1 MEGKVKQTFKEKFT
15 FVSTV
20 ISWTIFTLLIICAV
34 LLFYYFVS
42 MRLYAAKGDKFEPKF
57 SLYTIISAS
66 MVPNIKV
73 YDVIINLRVDSP
85 KDIKIDDV
93 ITFKSTS
100 AESSGKTVT
109 HRVVSIIQDG
119 DGNYSYQTKGD
130 NNLIADSSPVAY
142 SNVIGKVALKL
153 PQLGRV
159 QMFVASAYGWLCLIL
174 LPALYIIF
182 KDVMKILKLSEKFKD
197 HKILGKKLL
206 IGRRPKLLPEPKLSV
221 GEIPNDYGAG
231 QEKIPVQEP
240 TLVDKSEV
248 INNVSL
254 ASELPVQEE
263 NDVIKFVSVEDK
275 DSDDD
280 EFDLP
285 DLK

>member
-1 MEGKVKQTFKEKFT
+1 MEENVQRKGFKEKFK

-20 ISWTIFTLLIICAV
+20 ISWTVFTLLVICAL
-34 LLFYYFVS
+34 LLFYYFIS
-42 MRLYAAKGDKFEPKF
+42 MKLYSAKGYKFEPKF

-66 MVPNIKV
+66 MVPNINV

-130 NNLIADSSPVAY
+130 NNLIADSSAVSY
-142 SNVIGKVALKL
+142 SNVIGKVAMRL
-153 PQLGRV
+153 PQLGRI
-159 QMFVASAYGWLCLIL
+159 QLFVASVYGWLFLIL
-174 LPALYIIF
+174 IPALYIIF
-182 KDVMKILKLSEKFKD
+182 KDVVKIIKLSDKYKD

-206 IGRRPKLLPEPKLSV
+206 IGRKPKLLPEPKLDIGS
-221 GEIPNDYGAG
+221 IPDNYGNVKENISSSLND
-231 QEKIPVQEP
+231 V
-240 TLVDKSEV
+240 VDKTEV
-248 INNVSL
+248 INNNSTFVQEVEEDDDDF
-254 ASELPVQEE
+254 ELPE
-263 NDVIKFVSVEDK
+263 
-275 DSDDD
+275 
-280 EFDLP
+280 
-285 DLK
+285 LK